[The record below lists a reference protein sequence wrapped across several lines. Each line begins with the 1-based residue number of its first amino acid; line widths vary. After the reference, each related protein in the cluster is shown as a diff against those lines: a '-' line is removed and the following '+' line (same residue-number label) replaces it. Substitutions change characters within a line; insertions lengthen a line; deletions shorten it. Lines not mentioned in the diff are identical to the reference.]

1 MCNKKLMNSKE
12 EENWVTFPAKVE
24 RKFRIWIPRYVR
36 EIMKIDEG
44 DYVEIK
50 IRKIKKHVGL
60 RI

>member
-1 MCNKKLMNSKE
+1 MNSKE